1 MKCRNEAMIVINQL
15 FKLVKVLH
23 AWSLN
28 EAKTLNQF
36 PVMKTSTEIF
46 QIFCVI
52 SVHKK
57 TAKKHPS

>member
-36 PVMKTSTEIF
+36 PVMKMMTKIF
-46 QIFCVI
+46 QKNCAI

-57 TAKKHPS
+57 AAKKHPS